1 MLGATLLGWLMLAL
15 VLILAAEAGYRIHL
29 WARKRVKNEDEDD
42 AGSGYVLS
50 AALGLLGLLIA
61 FVFGMAADRYEGR
74 RQLVLQEA
82 NAISTAVLRYD
93 LLPEPHRTQL
103 IQTMADYVKVRREF
117 FDFGDDMAQVKAAE
131 ARTDELQG
139 QNWAEAG
146 AAVRTPQGEP
156 LVNLVINATNEMFDL
171 ATSRHAALDAR
182 VPARALHVLILYA
195 IVAAAIMGHG
205 LAPGGRRHLVATS
218 GLFVLVAMAIS
229 LIIDL
234 DSPRVGS
241 VRVPQAPMEQVSD
254 QVVKM
259 AAKLNSSSS
268 GQPQADPG
276 DPS

>member
-1 MLGATLLGWLMLAL
+1 M
-15 VLILAAEAGYRIHL
+15 
-29 WARKRVKNEDEDD
+29 
-42 AGSGYVLS
+42 
-50 AALGLLGLLIA
+50 
-61 FVFGMAADRYEGR
+61 
-74 RQLVLQEA
+74 
-82 NAISTAVLRYD
+82 
-93 LLPEPHRTQL
+93 
-103 IQTMADYVKVRREF
+103 
-117 FDFGDDMAQVKAAE
+117 
-131 ARTDELQG
+131 
-139 QNWAEAG
+139 
-146 AAVRTPQGEP
+146 
-156 LVNLVINATNEMFDL
+156 
-171 ATSRHAALDAR
+171 
-182 VPARALHVLILYA
+182 PARALHVLILYA

>member
-139 QNWAEAG
+139 QIWAEAG

-218 GLFVLVAMAIS
+218 GLFVLVALAIS

-241 VRVPQAPMEQVSD
+241 VRVPQAPMEQISD

-259 AAKLNSSSS
+259 AAKLAPNAAAPTAPPA
-268 GQPQADPG
+268 GEHP
-276 DPS
+276 